1 MMKNFRSIAPVI
13 LSLCFA
19 VCLFLPAV
27 ALADPPQEV
36 ALAYAMDT
44 QTLTV
49 SVTHKSTFTSV
60 HYVKQIVVKKNGV
73 VVSTNDYKSQP
84 DKKTFD
90 YTFQIPAAE
99 NDLFEVSVTC
109 NIQGSKTATLKVGA
123 LAK

>member
-1 MMKNFRSIAPVI
+1 MKKMRMIASVV

-19 VCLFLPAV
+19 VGLFAPSV
-27 ALADPPQEV
+27 ALADPPQDV

-73 VVSTNDYKSQP
+73 VVSTHDYKSQP
-84 DKKTFD
+84 GKQTFD

-99 NDLFEVSVTC
+99 NDLFDVSVSC
-109 NIQGSKTATLKVGA
+109 NIQGAKTATLKVGA